1 MQKSEAASVIYF
13 VQEGTFLE
21 SFWTFL
27 TIELNVGRFYVDGN
41 FECKLIY
48 TLAGSIADESH

>member
-21 SFWTFL
+21 SFWPFL
-27 TIELNVGRFYVDGN
+27 TIELNMLEGF
-41 FECKLIY
+41 L
-48 TLAGSIADESH
+48 